1 MRSTRCGPRP
11 GPPLPGSPTE
21 RDDGWTVR
29 VLGVDL
35 GETRI
40 GLACSD
46 PSGVLAS
53 PVGAILRSGDADADR
68 AAIVAAAVDA
78 GAEVIVVGLP
88 RSLSGREGPAAR
100 GARAEA
106 AALAERAEAAGG
118 IGVELHDERFT
129 TREAQQSLRAGGTR
143 ARDQRNRI
151 DAAAA
156 AVMLQSW
163 LDARRISE
171 ERES

>member
-1 MRSTRCGPRP
+1 MP
-11 GPPLPGSPTE
+11 
-21 RDDGWTVR
+21 R

-35 GETRI
+35 GERRI

-53 PVGAILRSGDADADR
+53 PLRAVLRGGDPDADR
-68 AAIVAAAVDA
+68 AAIVAAAEEVGA
-78 GAEVIVVGLP
+78 GVIVVGLP

-106 AALAERAEAAGG
+106 AALAELAEAAGG
-118 IGVELHDERFT
+118 STVELHDERFT
-129 TREAQQSLRAGGTR
+129 TREAQQALRAGGKK
-143 ARDQRNRI
+143 ARDQRDHI

-163 LDARRISE
+163 LDTHRAGGDPR
-171 ERES
+171 

>member
-1 MRSTRCGPRP
+1 M
-11 GPPLPGSPTE
+11 
-21 RDDGWTVR
+21 R

-35 GETRI
+35 GEKRI

-53 PVGAILRSGDADADR
+53 PLRVVVRSGDPDADR
-68 AAIVAAAVDA
+68 AAVVAAATDV

-88 RSLSGREGPAAR
+88 RSLSGCDGPAAR
-100 GARAEA
+100 RARTEA
-106 AALAERAEAAGG
+106 AALADLAGRTG
-118 IGVELHDERFT
+118 GARVELHDERFT
-129 TREAQQSLRAGGTR
+129 TREAQRALRSAGR
-143 ARDQRNRI
+143 RSRDQRDHI

-163 LDARRISE
+163 LDARRGTAD
-171 ERES
+171 R

>member
-1 MRSTRCGPRP
+1 MS
-11 GPPLPGSPTE
+11 
-21 RDDGWTVR
+21 R

-35 GETRI
+35 GEKRI

-46 PSGVLAS
+46 PTGVLAS
-53 PVGAILRSGDADADR
+53 PARTLVRSGDPDEDR
-68 AAIVAAAVDA
+68 GAIVEAAREA

-118 IGVELHDERFT
+118 IRVELHDERFT
-129 TREAQQSLRAGGTR
+129 TRQAHQALAAAGHR
-143 ARDQRNRI
+143 ARDRRENV
-151 DAAAA
+151 DAVAA
-156 AVMLQSW
+156 AVMLQSY
-163 LDARRISE
+163 LDTQRLATRRPGPVDP
-171 ERES
+171 

>member
-1 MRSTRCGPRP
+1 MT
-11 GPPLPGSPTE
+11 
-21 RDDGWTVR
+21 R

-53 PVGAILRSGDADADR
+53 PVGAIRRSGDADADR

-106 AALAERAEAAGG
+106 AALAEAAGG

-129 TREAQQSLRAGGTR
+129 TREAQQALRAGGTR
-143 ARDQRNRI
+143 AREQRDRI

-163 LDARRISE
+163 LDARRARE
-171 ERES
+171 ERGS

>member
-1 MRSTRCGPRP
+1 M
-11 GPPLPGSPTE
+11 
-21 RDDGWTVR
+21 
-29 VLGVDL
+29 LGVDL
-35 GETRI
+35 GERRI

-46 PSGVLAS
+46 PSGTLAS
-53 PVGAILRSGDADADR
+53 PLRTVVRSGDPDADR
-68 AAIVAAAVDA
+68 AAVVAAAEEV
-78 GAEVIVVGLP
+78 GATVIVVGLP

-118 IGVELHDERFT
+118 IRVELHDERFT
-129 TREAQQSLRAGGTR
+129 TREAQQALRAGGRR
-143 ARDQRNRI
+143 ARDQRDHI

-163 LDARRISE
+163 LDGHRARVGDR
-171 ERES
+171 

>member
-1 MRSTRCGPRP
+1 M
-11 GPPLPGSPTE
+11 
-21 RDDGWTVR
+21 
-29 VLGVDL
+29 LGVDL
-35 GETRI
+35 GEKRI

-53 PVGAILRSGDADADR
+53 PLRTIVRSGDPDDDR
-68 AAIVAAAVDA
+68 AAIVAAAEEV
-78 GAEVIVVGLP
+78 GATHIVVGLP

-106 AALAERAEAAGG
+106 VALAERARAAGG
-118 IGVELHDERFT
+118 ILVELHDERLT
-129 TREAQQSLRAGGTR
+129 TREAQRALRAGGKR
-143 ARDQRNRI
+143 ARDQRDHI

-163 LDARRISE
+163 LDARRAQE
-171 ERES
+171 TAT

>member
-1 MRSTRCGPRP
+1 MP
-11 GPPLPGSPTE
+11 
-21 RDDGWTVR
+21 R

-35 GETRI
+35 GERRI

-53 PVGAILRSGDADADR
+53 PLRALTRTGDPDADR
-68 AAIVAAAVDA
+68 AALVAVAEEV
-78 GAEVIVVGLP
+78 GATVIVVGLP

-106 AALAERAEAAGG
+106 AALAERAGAAGG
-118 IGVELHDERFT
+118 ITVELHDERFT
-129 TREAQQSLRAGGTR
+129 TREAQQALRAGGKK
-143 ARDQRNRI
+143 ARDQRDHI

-163 LDARRISE
+163 IDAREAAGGDR
-171 ERES
+171 